1 MKILETLLNDDTN
14 KKSSQVENNIHL
26 NISPDMNPKAALSSI
41 QGYQPPQVHLSPQN
55 IVQYHA
61 ILPSP
66 LPAPNL
72 ALPAFQQHQVNN
84 NILGNNSNSIQL
96 NFKWHECHL
105 QILQNI
111 VGRSCQPL
119 YIKIF
124 NHCFICLYTCT
135 EFSES
140 Y

>member
-84 NILGNNSNSIQL
+84 NILGNNSNSIKF
-96 NFKWHECHL
+96 FKYCKTLLEEVVNPC
-105 QILQNI
+105 I
-111 VGRSCQPL
+111 
-119 YIKIF
+119 IKIF
-124 NHCFICLYTCT
+124 NHCFISLYTCT
-135 EFSES
+135 EFGET